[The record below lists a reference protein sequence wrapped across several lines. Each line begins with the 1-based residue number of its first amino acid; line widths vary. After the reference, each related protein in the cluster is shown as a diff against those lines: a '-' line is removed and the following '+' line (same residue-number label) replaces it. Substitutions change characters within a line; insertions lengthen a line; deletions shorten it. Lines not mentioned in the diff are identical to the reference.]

1 MSLLADIFNTVLYQ
15 PLFNVLIL
23 IYQYLPGRDFG
34 LAVIILTVLIRLILS
49 PLMAKSIRS
58 QKALAELQPKIQ
70 EVQQKYKE
78 DKERQ
83 LRETMELYRKEKI
96 SPLGGFLPILIQL
109 PILIALYQVFWKGL
123 QPGAMENL
131 YGFVSN
137 PGTINP
143 LFLNIINLSQAS
155 LVLAILAGVAQFF
168 QTKMTMIKTPSA
180 LQCTSGQAPKK
191 DQVPQFSEK
200 MQKQMLYFFP
210 IFTVFILGKLPSAI
224 GLYWIATTLCSIVQ
238 QYFVY
243 KKTYAPTS

>member
-1 MSLLADIFNTVLYQ
+1 MSLLTDIFNTVLYQ
-15 PLFNVLIL
+15 PLFNALIL

-34 LAVIILTVLIRLILS
+34 LAVIILTVLIRLVLS

-96 SPLGGFLPILIQL
+96 NPLGGFLPMLIQL
-109 PILIALYQVFWKGL
+109 PVLIALYLVFWKGL

-131 YGFVSN
+131 YSFVSN

-143 LFLNIINLSQAS
+143 LFLNVINLSQAN
-155 LVLAILAGVAQFF
+155 LVLAILAGIAQFF
-168 QTKMTMIKTPSA
+168 QTKMTMVKTPS
-180 LQCTSGQAPKK
+180 TSSGQAPKK
-191 DQVPQFSEK
+191 DQTPQFSEK

-210 IFTVFILGKLPSAI
+210 VFTVFILWKMPAAI
-224 GLYWIATTLCSIVQ
+224 GLYWIVTTLCSIVQ

-243 KKTYAPTS
+243 KKTYAPTG

>member
-1 MSLLADIFNTVLYQ
+1 MSLLVDIFNTALYQ

-23 IYQYLPGRDFG
+23 IYQYLPVRDFG
-34 LAVIILTVLIRLILS
+34 LAVIVLTLLIRLILS
-49 PLMAKSIRS
+49 PLMAKSIMS
-58 QKALAELQPKIQ
+58 QKALAELQPKLQ

-109 PILIALYQVFWKGL
+109 PIIVALYQVFWKGL

-131 YGFVSN
+131 YSFVSN
-137 PGTINP
+137 PGVVNP
-143 LFLNIINLSQAS
+143 MFLSIINLSQANF
-155 LVLAILAGVAQFF
+155 VLAILAGVAQFF
-168 QTKMTMIKTPSA
+168 QTKMTMVKTPS
-180 LQCTSGQAPKK
+180 TSSGQAPKK
-191 DQVPQFSEK
+191 DQTAQFSEK

-224 GLYWIATTLCSIVQ
+224 GLYWLVTTLFSIVQ
-238 QYFVY
+238 QYFIF
-243 KKTYAPTS
+243 KKNHAPTS

>member
-1 MSLLADIFNTVLYQ
+1 MGLLAGIFNTVLYQ

-83 LRETMELYRKEKI
+83 LRETMGLYRKEKI
-96 SPLGGFLPILIQL
+96 SPLGGFLPVLIQL

-137 PGTINP
+137 PGVINP

-168 QTKMTMIKTPSA
+168 QTKMTMVKTPS
-180 LQCTSGQAPKK
+180 TSSGQAPKK
-191 DQVPQFSEK
+191 DQTSQFSEK

-210 IFTVFILGKLPSAI
+210 VFTVFILGKLPAAI
-224 GLYWIATTLCSIVQ
+224 GLYWIVTTLFSIVQ